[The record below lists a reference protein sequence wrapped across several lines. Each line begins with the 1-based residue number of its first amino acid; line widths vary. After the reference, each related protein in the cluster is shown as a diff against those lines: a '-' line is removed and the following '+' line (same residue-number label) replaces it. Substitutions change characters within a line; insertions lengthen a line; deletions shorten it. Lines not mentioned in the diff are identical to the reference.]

1 MKKFSQHRAHPWHGI
16 SAGAEAPSKVTTYI
30 EIVPTDTVKFE
41 VDKESGILK
50 VDRPQKYSSLCPS
63 LYGFIPQTYCG
74 DGVGALCANSLGL
87 KKVLGDGDPID
98 ICVLTERQIVHGD
111 LLATAIPIGGFRLLD
126 KDEADD
132 KIIAVLEGDAVYGNL
147 KSIKEVPSGQIDRLK
162 HYFLTY
168 KEIPNQTRAPKIQVT
183 DVYDREI
190 ALQVITQSMKD
201 YKKLVGRSSR

>member
-1 MKKFSQHRAHPWHGI
+1 
-16 SAGAEAPSKVTTYI
+16 
-30 EIVPTDTVKFE
+30 
-41 VDKESGILK
+41 
-50 VDRPQKYSSLCPS
+50 
-63 LYGFIPQTYCG
+63 
-74 DGVGALCANSLGL
+74 
-87 KKVLGDGDPID
+87 
-98 ICVLTERQIVHGD
+98 
-111 LLATAIPIGGFRLLD
+111 
-126 KDEADD
+126 
-132 KIIAVLEGDAVYGNL
+132 VLEGDAVYGNL

>member
-16 SAGAEAPSKVTTYI
+16 SAGTEAPSKVTTYI

-74 DGVGALCANSLGL
+74 DGVGALCAKSLGI

-147 KSIKEVPSGQIDRLK
+147 KSIKEVPSGLIDRLK

-168 KEIPNQTRAPKIQVT
+168 KEIPNHTRAPKIQVT
-183 DVYDREI
+183 DVYDRET
-190 ALQVITQSMKD
+190 AQQVITQSMKD
-201 YKKLVGRSSR
+201 YKKLVSRSSR

>member
-1 MKKFSQHRAHPWHGI
+1 MKKFSHHRAHPWHGI